1 MQEHRSVGIFFLILF
16 LVVLYFVFRIFQ
28 PFLLPISLAAVLAT
42 LCYPVFDWTCRRLR
56 NKRSWAALLTCVWVT
71 ASIIIPFVILLILLT
86 GEVTEVYQQFQR
98 RLESGDWQVFL
109 TLQDKPYLKPIADWI
124 SQNIDFGDIDFIGS
138 LGAALQQ
145 VSLFFLRQST
155 AILSG
160 LFRVTVDF
168 LIMLVCMYFLF
179 RDGNRLMD
187 VLKTWIPLS
196 EHYNRVIFK
205 KFQEV
210 ASATV
215 IGTLLT
221 ALAQGVSGGLLYW
234 LIGIPNALLWGC
246 LTALFS
252 LLPVVGTGI
261 VWVPWAIFFFLT
273 GSWIQGIILVV
284 GGLLVGMLDN
294 VLKAILIEGRAEMH
308 TLIVF
313 LAIMGGI
320 GYFGIVG
327 MIFGP
332 IIVALALT
340 FLELYKMEFQLE
352 VTGPKEE

>member
-1 MQEHRSVGIFFLILF
+1 MQEHKSVGISLLILF

-28 PFLLPISLAAVLAT
+28 PFLLPISLAIVLAT
-42 LCYPVFDWTCRRLR
+42 LCYPVFSWTCRKLR
-56 NKRSWAALLTCVWVT
+56 NQRSWAALLTCIWVT
-71 ASIIIPFVILLILLT
+71 ASIIIPFVVLLILVT
-86 GEVTEVYQQFQR
+86 GEVTDVYQQFQR
-98 RLESGDWQVFL
+98 KLESGDWQVFL
-109 TLQDKPYLKPIADWI
+109 TLQDNPYLRPLIDWTR
-124 SQNIDFGDIDFIGS
+124 QNIDLGDLDLIGS

-155 AILSG
+155 TILSG
-160 LFRVTVDF
+160 LFHVIVDF
-168 LIMLVCMYFLF
+168 LIMLVCMFFLF
-179 RDGNRLMD
+179 RDGDRLMEL
-187 VLKTWIPLS
+187 LKTWIPLS
-196 EHYNRVIFK
+196 EHFNQVIFK

-210 ASATV
+210 AGATV

-221 ALAQGVSGGLLYW
+221 ALAQGVAGGLLYW
-234 LIGIPNALLWGC
+234 LLGIPNALLWGC

-261 VWVPWAIFFFLT
+261 VWVPWAIFFFLS
-273 GSWIQGIILVV
+273 GSWIRGIILVA
-284 GGLLVGMLDN
+284 GGLAVGMLDN
-294 VLKAILIEGRAEMH
+294 VLKAILIEGKAEMH

-340 FLELYKMEFQLE
+340 FLELYKMEFQQE
-352 VTGPKEE
+352 VAGPEEE

>member
-109 TLQDKPYLKPIADWI
+109 TLQDKPYIRPFAEWLR
-124 SQNIDFGDIDFIGS
+124 QNVDLGEIDLIGS

-168 LIMLVCMYFLF
+168 LIMLVCMFFLF
-179 RDGNRLMD
+179 RDGNRLME

-196 EHYNRVIFK
+196 ENFNRVIFK

-210 ASATV
+210 SSATV

-221 ALAQGVSGGLLYW
+221 ALAQGVAGGLLYW

>member
-1 MQEHRSVGIFFLILF
+1 MQEHRSVGISLLILF

-28 PFLLPISLAAVLAT
+28 PFLLPISLAVVLAT
-42 LCYPVFDWTCRRLR
+42 LCYPVFDWTCRKLR
-56 NKRSWAALLTCVWVT
+56 NQRSWAALLTCIWVT

-86 GEVTEVYQQFQR
+86 GEVTDVYQQFQR

-109 TLQDKPYLKPIADWI
+109 TLQDNPYLRPFADWI
-124 SQNIDFGDIDFIGS
+124 RQNIDLGELDLIGS

-155 AILSG
+155 NILSG
-160 LFRVTVDF
+160 LFHVIVDF
-168 LIMLVCMYFLF
+168 LIMLVCMFFLF
-179 RDGNRLMD
+179 RDGDRLMEL
-187 VLKTWIPLS
+187 LKTWIPLS
-196 EHYNRVIFK
+196 EHFNQVIFK

-210 ASATV
+210 AGATV
-215 IGTLLT
+215 VGTLLT

-234 LIGIPNALLWGC
+234 LLGIPNALLWGC

-261 VWVPWAIFFFLT
+261 VWVPWAIFFFLS
-273 GSWIQGIILVV
+273 GSWIRGIILVA
-284 GGLLVGMLDN
+284 GGLAVGMLDN
-294 VLKAILIEGRAEMH
+294 VLKAILIEGKAEMH

-340 FLELYKMEFQLE
+340 FLELYKLEFQQE
-352 VTGPKEE
+352 IAGPKEE

>member
-28 PFLLPISLAAVLAT
+28 PFLLPISLAVVLAT
-42 LCYPVFDWTCRRLR
+42 LCYPVFNWTCQKLR
-56 NKRSWAALLTCVWVT
+56 NKRSWAALLTCLWVT

-86 GEVTEVYQQFQR
+86 GEVTDVYQQFQR
-98 RLESGDWQVFL
+98 KLESGDWQVFL
-109 TLQDKPYLKPIADWI
+109 TLQDKPYIRPLADWI
-124 SQNIDFGDIDFIGS
+124 RLNVDLGEIDLIGS

-160 LFRVTVDF
+160 LFHVTVDF
-168 LIMLVCMYFLF
+168 LIMLVCMFFLF
-179 RDGNRLMD
+179 RDGDRLME

-196 EHYNRVIFK
+196 EHFNRVIFK

-210 ASATV
+210 SSATV

-221 ALAQGVSGGLLYW
+221 ALAQGVAGGLLYW
-234 LIGIPNALLWGC
+234 LLGIPNALLWGC

-261 VWVPWAIFFFLT
+261 VWVPWAIFFFLS
-273 GSWIQGIILVV
+273 GSWIQGIFLVV

-352 VTGPKEE
+352 IAGPEEE

>member
-42 LCYPVFDWTCRRLR
+42 LCYPVFDWTCQRLR

-109 TLQDKPYLKPIADWI
+109 TLQDKPYIRPFAEWLR
-124 SQNIDFGDIDFIGS
+124 QNVDLGEIDLIGS

-168 LIMLVCMYFLF
+168 LIMLVCMFFLF
-179 RDGNRLMD
+179 RDGNRLME

-196 EHYNRVIFK
+196 ENFNRVIFK

-210 ASATV
+210 SSATV

-221 ALAQGVSGGLLYW
+221 ALAQGVAGGLLYW

>member
-1 MQEHRSVGIFFLILF
+1 MGIFFLILF

-42 LCYPVFDWTCRRLR
+42 LCYPVFDWTCQRLR

-109 TLQDKPYLKPIADWI
+109 TLQDKPYIRPFAEWLR
-124 SQNIDFGDIDFIGS
+124 QNVDLGEIDLIGS

-168 LIMLVCMYFLF
+168 LIMLVCMFFLF
-179 RDGNRLMD
+179 RDGNRLME

-196 EHYNRVIFK
+196 ENFNRVIFK

-210 ASATV
+210 SSATV
-215 IGTLLT
+215 IGTLLA

>member
-1 MQEHRSVGIFFLILF
+1 MQEHRSVGIFLLILF

-28 PFLLPISLAAVLAT
+28 PFLLPISLAVVLAT
-42 LCYPVFDWTCRRLR
+42 LCYPVFNWTCQKLR
-56 NKRSWAALLTCVWVT
+56 NKRSWAALLTCIWVT
-71 ASIIIPFVILLILLT
+71 ASIIIPFVILLILVT

-98 RLESGDWQVFL
+98 KLESGDWQVFL
-109 TLQDKPYLKPIADWI
+109 TLQDNPYLRPLIDWI
-124 SQNIDFGDIDFIGS
+124 RQNIDLGDLDLIGS

-155 AILSG
+155 TILSG
-160 LFRVTVDF
+160 LFHVTVDF
-168 LIMLVCMYFLF
+168 LIMLVCMFFLF
-179 RDGNRLMD
+179 RDGDRLME

-196 EHYNRVIFK
+196 EHFNQVIFK

-210 ASATV
+210 AGATV

-221 ALAQGVSGGLLYW
+221 ALAQGVAGGLLYW
-234 LIGIPNALLWGC
+234 LLGIPNALLWGC

-261 VWVPWAIFFFLT
+261 VWVPWAIFFFLS
-273 GSWIQGIILVV
+273 GSWIQGIFLVA
-284 GGLLVGMLDN
+284 GGLAVGMLDN
-294 VLKAILIEGRAEMH
+294 VLKAILIEGKAEMH

-340 FLELYKMEFQLE
+340 FLELYKMEFQQE
-352 VTGPKEE
+352 VAGPEEE